1 MSDAS
6 LVEQRELEHAVM
18 APAPARLAPI
28 APPATAPARPSDVIA
43 SDKPAEQAD
52 EIETI
57 SFGINPLIVAAAP
70 LLQLIGRLR
79 TAVTSPHIEPLREW
93 TADQMRRFETVAREG
108 GVPNEQ
114 LQPAHYALCAAI
126 DDVVQSTTWGSQ
138 GGWGT
143 QSLVSMFHKETR
155 SGDCYA
161 RVLRDLVKSPANCL
175 PVLELMYYC
184 LSLGFLGQY
193 RLPAQR
199 PTEVDRI
206 RSNLY
211 ATIATQRPGAYP
223 GPAANFEPAKPVGKP
238 KRGAAP
244 VWAIAATALAFAA
257 VIFLISGLV

>member
-1 MSDAS
+1 MNDAS
-6 LVEQRELEHAVM
+6 FVVKSDFDHAVM
-18 APAPARLAPI
+18 ESAPAVTPPARRSEVVPPEKAPLRVEE
-28 APPATAPARPSDVIA
+28 PV
-43 SDKPAEQAD
+43 AD
-52 EIETI
+52 EMETI

-79 TAVTSPHIEPLREW
+79 TAVTSPPVDVLREW
-93 TADQMRRFETVAREG
+93 TAEQMRQFEAAAREG
-108 GVPNEQ
+108 GVPAEQ

-143 QSLVSMFHKETR
+143 QSLVSMFHQETR

-161 RVLRDLVKSPANCL
+161 RILRDLAKSPANCL

-193 RLPAQR
+193 RLPAHR

-206 RSNLY
+206 RSNFY
-211 ATIATQRPGAYP
+211 ATIATRRPGVRP
-223 GPAANFEPAKPVGKP
+223 PNSNRPASTSKP
-238 KRGAAP
+238 KRGAGPA
-244 VWAIAATALAFAA
+244 WAIAATALALAA
-257 VIFLISGLV
+257 CLFLFSGLV